1 MVKFLKKTWWA
12 PLVIL
17 LIVGVAFG
25 ATHERFTTGNPE
37 YKNHANEV
45 FVISNRCDFG
55 DLRTTGPAGVILS
68 GVTKGD
74 TVQLLDIPAGTYVM
88 AVGFEI
94 ITATTDSGITV
105 ANVLIGDNADN
116 DGWLSS
122 GVSVTWGATASGV
135 SISSGGSTYVTPTG
149 GTAQSFYV
157 AGGAYGHTGKYYSS
171 GATIAAVIPSYGSQ
185 KATSALSDFVVQP
198 FAICIKP
205 SSQKA
210 YTKP

>member
-12 PLVIL
+12 PLVVL

-55 DLRTTGPAGVILS
+55 DLRTTGPSGTGVLS

-74 TVQLLDIPAGTYVM
+74 VVQLLDIPAGTYVM

-105 ANVLIGDNADN
+105 ANVSIGDNDDV
-116 DGWLSS
+116 DGWLGS
-122 GVSVTWGATASGV
+122 GVSVTWGLSASGV
-135 SISSGGSTYVTPTG
+135 SISSGGSTYIIP
-149 GTAQSFYV
+149 GTATNFYTK
-157 AGGAYGHTGKYYSS
+157 GGAYGNTGKYYSS
-171 GATIAAVIPSYGSQ
+171 GATIAAVIPLYGSQ